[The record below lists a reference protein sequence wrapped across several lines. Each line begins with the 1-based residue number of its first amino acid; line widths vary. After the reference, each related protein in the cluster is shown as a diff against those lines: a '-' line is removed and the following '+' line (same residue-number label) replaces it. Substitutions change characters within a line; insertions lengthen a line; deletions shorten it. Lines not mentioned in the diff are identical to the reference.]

1 MGKTG
6 RIAWLCLALA
16 PAAPAWSWEEQRVLE
31 YIAAWNPV
39 LRAQRTVTDE
49 FRPPVGWVDRAKE
62 YTSVYGRAGAGGND
76 FATSGAVL
84 QAGVQISIPLASTK
98 ERREHAQKMVE
109 ETRALQELQTKALAD
124 MGALRQQEADLTAA
138 DAKLKFYADKSAW
151 LQQRVKDGFSDAEQL
166 WDIGQKLNEARAAS
180 DRLRTL
186 VASGRYQLASAAGDH
201 WKDLLGYLEG
211 KRSLK

>member
-1 MGKTG
+1 MGRKG
-6 RIAWLCLALA
+6 RIAWLCLAMA
-16 PAAPAWSWEEQRVLE
+16 PAPAWPWEEQRVLE
-31 YIAAWNPV
+31 YIASYNPV

-49 FRPPVGWVDRAKE
+49 FRPPEGWVSRAKE

-76 FATSGAVL
+76 FQTSGAVL
-84 QAGVQISIPLASTK
+84 QAGVQITIPLASTK

-109 ETRALQELQTKALAD
+109 ETRSLQELQTKALAD

-138 DAKLKFYADKSAW
+138 EAKLKFYADKSAW
-151 LQQRVKDGFSDAEQL
+151 LQQRVKDGFSEAEQL
-166 WDIGQKLNEARAAS
+166 WDIGQKLNEERAAS

-201 WKDLLGYLEG
+201 WKDLLAYLEG
-211 KRSLK
+211 KKDLK

>member
-1 MGKTG
+1 MGRTG
-6 RIAWLCLALA
+6 RVAWLCLALA
-16 PAAPAWSWEEQRVLE
+16 PAPAWSWEEQKVLE
-31 YIAAWNPV
+31 YIGAYNPV
-39 LRAQRTVTDE
+39 VRAQRAVTDE
-49 FRPPVGWVDRAKE
+49 FKPPSGWLDRAKE
-62 YTSVYGRAGAGGND
+62 YTAAYGRAGVGGND
-76 FATSGAVL
+76 FTTSGGVL
-84 QAGVQISIPLASTK
+84 QVGVQITIPLASTK

-166 WDIGQKLNEARAAS
+166 WDIGQKLNETRAAS

-211 KRSLK
+211 KKNLK